1 MLGVM
6 ANHSQ
11 SDSALCVF
19 IQLLDSAQGRPIQVW
34 HFDDLST
41 ITIGRSVESNI
52 TIVDEQVSRLH
63 AKLVWQEGAWVL
75 VSLGRNGTVVNDRVV
90 SEIELADQTIFRLGS
105 SGPML
110 RFHLTKTETGRTE
123 TVTNFDSNMLAM
135 LAVDEMRKEEEV
147 QQITENVLFK
157 DLLEQSQIMKARRQ
171 TSED

>member
-34 HFDDLST
+34 RFDNLAT
-41 ITIGRSVESNI
+41 ITIGRSADNQI
-52 TIVDEQVSRLH
+52 TIADEQVSRLH
-63 AKLVWQEGAWVL
+63 AKLVWQEGVWLL

-90 SEIELADQTIFRLGS
+90 SEVELADQTIFRLGS

-110 RFHLTKTETGRTE
+110 RFHLTKTETGRSE

-157 DLLEQSQIMKARRQ
+157 DLLEQSQLMKARRQ